1 MRKIDPISMEFS
13 VHGFD
18 CGWGGPLRV
27 LPMANFLQEAAG
39 ISAQELGFGIS
50 ELVLRGQTWMLVK
63 LDLRVD
69 RLPREGE
76 RVRAKTWP
84 SGLDRLLALRDIML
98 ETVDGEPL
106 VRAVYAYLVVDLEAR
121 RPLRPER
128 AIPELAEIDIAAN
141 GHCVPDFRFGASAL
155 DSLDRTAA
163 FSQTACP
170 RHLDNN
176 GHVNNAHIL
185 DWLIDA
191 AGMAAGTIPGGSPAA
206 VAKIELSGLRA
217 DFLRELLLGEE
228 AAMVH
233 GPGAEGETSTG
244 SIFTITTEVL
254 RGGECVARAD
264 STWRV
269 V

>member
-1 MRKIDPISMEFS
+1 MRRIEPISVEFP

-27 LPMANFLQEAAG
+27 LPLANFLQEAAG
-39 ISAQELGFGIS
+39 VSAQELGFGIS
-50 ELVLRGQTWMLVK
+50 ELMLRGQTWMLVK

-76 RVRAKTWP
+76 RIRAKTWP
-84 SGLDRLLALRDIML
+84 SGLDRLLALRDVML
-98 ETVDGEPL
+98 ETLDGEPL

-128 AIPELAEIDIAAN
+128 AIPELAGIDIAAF
-141 GHCVPDFRFGASAL
+141 GHCVPDFRFGATPL
-155 DSLDRTAA
+155 DSPGRRVA
-163 FSQTACP
+163 FSQIAGP

-185 DWLIDA
+185 DWLTDA
-191 AGMAAGTIPGGSPAA
+191 AQIAAS
-206 VAKIELSGLRA
+206 AKLELSGLRV
-217 DFLRELLLGEE
+217 DFLREFLLGEE
-228 AAMVH
+228 AALVH
-233 GPGAEGETSTG
+233 GPGAGAGQTAG
-244 SIFTITTEVL
+244 SMFTITTEVL
-254 RGGECVARAD
+254 RGGECAARAD
-264 STWRV
+264 SSWRV